1 MLSSKRDLPV
11 SNRQSDASATPV
23 RLGPRTSDF
32 VPASPPLL
40 DEAPTPFLGR
50 AFGHVRRIG
59 RYAIVQGLV
68 QIVAFASGI
77 LLVRWLPQ
85 REYAFFTIANAMQA
99 TLMLLADI
107 GISVGLISIGGRV
120 WQDRH
125 RFGELINTGLGLR
138 RKLAAIAA
146 IIVAPILYA
155 MLAKNGAS
163 QIYTLL
169 LIVFVL
175 AGFSIQLSI
184 DIFSVVPRLHSDIS
198 RIQKI
203 DFTCAIVR
211 LLLIVG
217 LIFMLATAGLA
228 VAIASA
234 TFLLQYF
241 LLRSYAAKVVDLNAN
256 ENAEDRSEI
265 VRLIKSLAA
274 NAIFYCFQGQI
285 TVFLISFFAR
295 HAESVAEVGALG
307 RLAMIFTVLMNM
319 LTNIF
324 VPAFARCQDK
334 AKLLWLYAA
343 IAGGVILF
351 SAIVLAGAAFFPDQF
366 LFILGNRYAHLHR
379 ELVLMVGV
387 AVVTALAGTLWMLNS
402 AKAWI
407 SGAWLYIPLTL
418 ATQIALVPF
427 TDFSSVASVLIFNL
441 ISAVPSLLLNLAL
454 TFFGFRKFAPAS
466 A

>member
-1 MLSSKRDLPV
+1 MSFFVPV
-11 SNRQSDASATPV
+11 STPV
-23 RLGPRTSDF
+23 
-32 VPASPPLL
+32 L
-40 DEAPTPFLGR
+40 DEASTPILRR
-50 AFGHVRRIG
+50 AFDHARRIG
-59 RYAIVQGLV
+59 SYAIVQAIG
-68 QIVAFASGI
+68 QIIAFASGI
-77 LLVRWLPQ
+77 VLVRWLPQ

-274 NAIFYCFQGQI
+274 NALFYCFQGQI

-334 AKLLWLYAA
+334 RKLRHLFAA
-343 IAGGVILF
+343 IAGGVIVF
-351 SAIVLAGAAFFPDQF
+351 SAIVLAGATFFPNQF
-366 LFILGNRYAHLHR
+366 LFVLGNRYAHLHR
-379 ELVLMVGV
+379 ELLLMVGF
-387 AVVTALAGTLWMLNS
+387 AVFSALSGTLWLLNAS
-402 AKAWI
+402 KAWVR
-407 SGAWLYIPLTL
+407 GAWLYIALTL
-418 ATQIALVPF
+418 ATKIALIPF
-427 TDFSSVASVLIFNL
+427 TDFSSVAGVVVFNL
-441 ISAVPSLLLNLAL
+441 ISAVPSVLLNLVL
-454 TFFGFRKFAPAS
+454 TYRGFRAFAPATG
-466 A
+466 